1 MAIYHLSAKVIGRS
15 AGRSSVAAAAYRSG
29 ERLVD
34 ERTGLVHDY
43 TKRRDYIETWIQAPE
58 HAPAWARDRE
68 ELWNRV
74 EAAEGRRDSQLC
86 REVEVSLPKEL
97 SREDQDGL
105 VRGFVGEE
113 FVGRGMV
120 ADVCVH
126 RGDANNPHAHVLLT
140 TRELGPGEAGFGK
153 KAREWNGREL
163 LKGWREEWAR
173 GVNRE
178 LERAGYPERIDHRSF
193 AERGIERE
201 PTVHEGP
208 SVREMEARGVRTER
222 GDLNRRARA
231 RDRDP
236 RDRDPRD
243 RDPRDRDP
251 RDWEP
256 RERPERDRG
265 RERGVEGEADHERDP
280 F

>member
-74 EAAEGRRDSQLC
+74 ELSEGRRDSQLC

-97 SREDQDGL
+97 SREEQDGL

-113 FVGRGMV
+113 FVGRGML

-153 KAREWNGREL
+153 KAREWNGRGL
-163 LKGWREEWAR
+163 LKEWREEWAR
-173 GVNRE
+173 SVNRG

-193 AERGIERE
+193 AARGIDRE
-201 PTVHEGP
+201 PSVHEGP
-208 SVREMEARGVRTER
+208 SVREMEARGIRTER
-222 GDLNRRARA
+222 GGRNRAAAERNLL
-231 RDRDP
+231 
-236 RDRDPRD
+236 
-243 RDPRDRDP
+243 
-251 RDWEP
+251 
-256 RERPERDRG
+256 REVG
-265 RERGVEGEADHERDP
+265 RERGRELEREGLGPEIER
-280 F
+280 

>member
-1 MAIYHLSAKVIGRS
+1 VAIYHLSAKVIGRS
-15 AGRSSVAAAAYRSG
+15 SGRSSVAAAAYRSG

-58 HAPAWARDRE
+58 HAPAWAGERE

-74 EAAEGRRDSQLC
+74 ELSEGRRDAQLC
-86 REVEVSLPKEL
+86 REVEVALPKEL
-97 SREDQDGL
+97 SREEQDGL
-105 VRGFVGEE
+105 VREFVEEE

-140 TRELGPGEAGFGK
+140 TREVGPGEDGFGK

-163 LKGWREEWAR
+163 LREWRREWAR
-173 GVNRE
+173 SVNRE
-178 LERAGYPERIDHRSF
+178 LERVGYPERIDHRSF
-193 AERGIERE
+193 AERGIDRE

-208 SVREMEARGVRTER
+208 AVREMEARGVRTER
-222 GDLNRRARA
+222 GEHNRRARGH
-231 RDRDP
+231 DR
-236 RDRDPRD
+236 
-243 RDPRDRDP
+243 
-251 RDWEP
+251 EL
-256 RERPERDRG
+256 REREPQEQGTERQRG
-265 RERGVEGEADHERDP
+265 RERAVEREGGYERDP